1 MLIYVGATLAIARLI
16 YWFQLSGRI
25 GPIVLNIARVLPD
38 IITVII
44 TFGIILV
51 AFGMGVFY
59 FVISKSIQNVDITD
73 SSQKFQFEPSSN
85 QQYRNHTEWH
95 KTFKKVLESMA
106 WAVLNPGPSDDVEIT
121 GSTIEVLYVT
131 YQVLVVIILLNL
143 LIVMMNTTVQRL
155 QDRKHLYW
163 KFARTSIW
171 LEFMKDGIVLPPPFI
186 IVSMTITSI
195 FRLTKLITYGG
206 WWMFKKWRKESVI
219 GVLELMKTRGPSDLT
234 TAMKTCRLD
243 PNESKR
249 RKDHAYLM
257 EKLIHRFM
265 NEEKTDEEARKISTV
280 ENADENN
287 VAKVSASIYHLS
299 SNNKHETIA

>member
-1 MLIYVGATLAIARLI
+1 M
-16 YWFQLSGRI
+16 
-25 GPIVLNIARVLPD
+25 LNIARVLPD

-44 TFGIILV
+44 TFGIILI

-59 FVISKSIQNVDITD
+59 FVISKSIQNVNITV
-73 SSQKFQFEPSSN
+73 SSQKSQFEPISD

-206 WWMFKKWRKESVI
+206 WWMFKKWRKQSVI
-219 GVLELMKTRGPSDLT
+219 GVLELVRNRGPSDLT
-234 TAMKTCRLD
+234 TPKKTCRLD

-249 RKDHAYLM
+249 RQDHAYLM
-257 EKLIHRFM
+257 EKLIYRFM
-265 NEEKTDEEARKISTV
+265 NEQKADDKNQTTSTV
-280 ENADENN
+280 EKENENN
-287 VAKVSASIYHLS
+287 VAKASASTYHLS